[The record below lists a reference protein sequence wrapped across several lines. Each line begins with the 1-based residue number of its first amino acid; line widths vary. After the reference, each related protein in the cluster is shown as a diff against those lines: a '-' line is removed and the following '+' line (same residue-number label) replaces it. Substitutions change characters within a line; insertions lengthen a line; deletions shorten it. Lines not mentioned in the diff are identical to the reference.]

1 VKKILKRNNKG
12 FTLIELMIVVA
23 IIGILAAIAI
33 PNFLHFQL
41 KARTAEAKKNLGEIK
56 TCEEIY
62 NAEHDRYMSA
72 QIVPRAQALLNNK
85 RAAWP
90 TNSDFV
96 ELGFDPI
103 GSVYFSYAVTTLGGD
118 NEEYSAEAY
127 GDIDDDDV
135 ISTWRMST
143 DGSLE
148 RVTSTGIY

>member
-1 VKKILKRNNKG
+1 MKKILKRNNKG

-62 NAEHDRYMSA
+62 NAEYDRYMSV
-72 QIVPRAQALLNNK
+72 QIDPRAQELLDNK
-85 RAAWP
+85 RVAWP
-90 TNSDFV
+90 TNSDFI
-96 ELGFDPI
+96 ELGFEPV
-103 GSVYFSYAVTTLGGD
+103 GSVYFSYAVTALGAD
-118 NEEYSAEAY
+118 NEGYSAEAY

-135 ISTWRMST
+135 ISTWRMTT
-143 DGSLE
+143 DGAIE
-148 RVTSTGIY
+148 RVTGGGVY